1 MQELAKR
8 RKVMNKIL
16 IALVLAVVMSGNV
29 YANFITDAFKSDKSD
44 KSEHQLCLEA
54 VEKGK
59 LISEYENNYNP
70 EWTNKVYVYK
80 GESYKFFYAVN
91 KCEKLEVGL
100 GVY

>member
-1 MQELAKR
+1 
-8 RKVMNKIL
+8 MNKIL

-29 YANFITDAFKSDKSD
+29 HANFITDAFKS
-44 KSEHQLCLEA
+44 EQQLCLEA

-59 LISEYENNYNP
+59 LISEYESHEFFP
-70 EWTNKVYVYK
+70 ENSNKVYVYK
-80 GESYKFFYAVN
+80 GESYKFFYKVN